1 MCERSW
7 LPLFWQ
13 CNGNLWH
20 DRTIVST
27 YIYVFHCLVWI
38 GVLVLHHVFDRLSIS
53 VFVGDFSSTR
63 NHRKPGPELFA
74 LGNTL
79 APHGHKV
86 APRCSRRPPKSFVN
100 AVPGKPHWHS
110 HSQPPVKILWSAT
123 LLPLV
128 PVKKLRIGSW
138 EENLRTTVAVIFMF
152 FFLEGTKVSA
162 TIGPYFIC
170 FFFLAIDWNHCVEK
184 ILARYMRQIC
194 SWSDPSFCMYNREWL
209 YTPDLASFLF
219 SFHLSATCFLF
230 FSLSLFPFPFTLK
243 CFFHF
248 RDSLPL
254 FSPVFLSPVA
264 IAVGR
269 TLAIDLLSQIPPSP
283 VSTTIFTFG
292 SCINACAMTGEWQVA
307 LKLLGQL
314 KDARCWGFWWSLLS
328 GGKSGSVP
336 MFFCPSRNMQHVQ
349 PRLRYP
355 YFRRHSYGRWL
366 HS

>member
-1 MCERSW
+1 M
-7 LPLFWQ
+7 
-13 CNGNLWH
+13 
-20 DRTIVST
+20 
-27 YIYVFHCLVWI
+27 
-38 GVLVLHHVFDRLSIS
+38 
-53 VFVGDFSSTR
+53 
-63 NHRKPGPELFA
+63 
-74 LGNTL
+74 
-79 APHGHKV
+79 
-86 APRCSRRPPKSFVN
+86 
-100 AVPGKPHWHS
+100 
-110 HSQPPVKILWSAT
+110 
-123 LLPLV
+123 
-128 PVKKLRIGSW
+128 
-138 EENLRTTVAVIFMF
+138 
-152 FFLEGTKVSA
+152 SA

-170 FFFLAIDWNHCVEK
+170 FFSLRLIETTAWRRFLQDTCDRFVHEVIQVFVCTTENGYIHQ
-184 ILARYMRQIC
+184 ILLH
-194 SWSDPSFCMYNREWL
+194 F
-209 YTPDLASFLF
+209 SFLF
-219 SFHLSATCFLF
+219 ILAQRVFCFSL
-230 FSLSLFPFPFTLK
+230 SLSLFPFPFTLK

-254 FSPVFLSPVA
+254 FSPVFLSPVS